1 MTGAAIT
8 SPAGPKIKKK
18 DKDRTYIGDVFHRLL
33 KHKLAM
39 AGLIIL
45 LVEVI
50 VVVFL
55 PMIMELD
62 PYSIGVFG
70 AAPSDE
76 HILGTDASGRDIFA
90 RLVYGGRTSLYVG
103 VVSTLISAAIGIPL
117 GLLAGYYRGWVDVVI
132 NRIAEVFLSV
142 PSFVLILVL
151 VSFIGPSIN
160 SVTIVIGIM
169 GWPRFSKIL
178 YGNVLSVREK
188 DYVEAARAVGTKNGK
203 IMLKYILPNAFS
215 PVLVA
220 FTFGIAS
227 AILQESSLSF
237 LGMGVQAPQ
246 ASWGNI
252 LYGAQS
258 ITILSSKLWIWL
270 PAGIILMIT
279 ILSIN
284 FLGDGLR
291 DALDPKMKL

>member
-1 MTGAAIT
+1 MTAVTA
-8 SPAGPKIKKK
+8 SAPPEMRKKK
-18 DKDRTYIGDVFHRLL
+18 ESKDRTYLGDVFHRLL

-39 AGLIIL
+39 AGLIIIL
-45 LVEVI
+45 LEVLI
-50 VVVFL
+50 VVFL
-55 PMIMELD
+55 PMIMDLD
-62 PYSIGVFG
+62 PYSIEAFG
-70 AAPSDE
+70 AAPSE
-76 HILGTDASGRDIFA
+76 AHILGTDASGRDIFA
-90 RLVYGGRTSLYVG
+90 RLIYGGRTSLYVG
-103 VVSTLISAAIGIPL
+103 VLSTLISAAIGIPL

-132 NRIAEVFLSV
+132 NRVAEVFLSV

-151 VSFIGPSIN
+151 VSFIGPSVN
-160 SVTIVIGIM
+160 SVTMVIGIM

-178 YGNVLSVREK
+178 YGSVLSVREK
-188 DYVEAARAVGTKNGK
+188 DYVESARAVGVKNGS
-203 IMLKYILPNAFS
+203 IMTKYILPNAFS
-215 PVLVA
+215 PILVA

-258 ITILSSKLWIWL
+258 ITILSSKPWIWL